1 MQEMKNVVR
10 PKTLPSCVH
19 TIGTV
24 TLEILTIPQ
33 YKIQKIGPRSEIEE
47 KTQPKVWRIVTV
59 KS

>member
-10 PKTLPSCVH
+10 PKTLLSCVH

-33 YKIQKIGPRSEIEE
+33 YKIQKIWA
-47 KTQPKVWRIVTV
+47 KK
-59 KS
+59 